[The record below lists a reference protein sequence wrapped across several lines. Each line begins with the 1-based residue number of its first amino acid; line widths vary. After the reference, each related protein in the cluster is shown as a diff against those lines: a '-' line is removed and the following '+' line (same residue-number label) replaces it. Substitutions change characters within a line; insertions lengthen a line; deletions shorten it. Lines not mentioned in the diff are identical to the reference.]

1 MEVRAQ
7 EMGIL
12 RSEGFSSLHST
23 FEDSLSYLNF
33 VNGVGGGMGIVV
45 HARSPSGVRTQ
56 RQEDSISSRL
66 A

>member
-12 RSEGFSSLHST
+12 RREGDSSLHST

-33 VNGVGGGMGIVV
+33 VYGVGGRGY
-45 HARSPSGVRTQ
+45 SGTCPQ
-56 RQEDSISSRL
+56 S
-66 A
+66 